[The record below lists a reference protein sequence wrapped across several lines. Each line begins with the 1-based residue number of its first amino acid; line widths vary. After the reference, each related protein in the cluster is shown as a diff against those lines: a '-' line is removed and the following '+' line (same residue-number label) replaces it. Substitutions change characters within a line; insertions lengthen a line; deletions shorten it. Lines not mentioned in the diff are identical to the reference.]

1 MLVTKCWWRWF
12 FGISVQFWSP
22 TLFSLEMLQIF
33 EIEQNAKLTSVQF
46 FRKSTLL
53 IRCFEVNQP
62 SLLTW
67 TWNESDLSFFNVA
80 SGERK
85 KVRTK
90 LAQTIFIEM
99 KIIPKRG
106 LLLPPSKNDVVQPSD
121 LMYSWIWDI
130 SMNLKVLHL
139 YIGHQIYSGTS
150 TNRLLR
156 PKTGV
161 WWITSVTYRYYW
173 QGDINRIAIISATY
187 SEESWL
193 RKQFWTR
200 PTMRNKNYSKV

>member
-1 MLVTKCWWRWF
+1 M
-12 FGISVQFWSP
+12 FWSES
-22 TLFSLEMLQIF
+22 T
-33 EIEQNAKLTSVQF
+33 
-46 FRKSTLL
+46 KSFNLNL
-53 IRCFEVNQP
+53 KWVWP
-62 SLLTW
+62 L
-67 TWNESDLSFFNVA
+67 FFNVA
-80 SGERK
+80 SGESK

-106 LLLPPSKNDVVQPSD
+106 LLPPPSKNDVVQPSD

-156 PKTGV
+156 LKTGV
-161 WWITSVTYRYYW
+161 RWIFSVTYKYYGH
-173 QGDINRIAIISATY
+173 GDQSHCNHFCDV
-187 SEESWL
+187 
-193 RKQFWTR
+193 FWGVLTQE
-200 PTMRNKNYSKV
+200 TILDKANNEK